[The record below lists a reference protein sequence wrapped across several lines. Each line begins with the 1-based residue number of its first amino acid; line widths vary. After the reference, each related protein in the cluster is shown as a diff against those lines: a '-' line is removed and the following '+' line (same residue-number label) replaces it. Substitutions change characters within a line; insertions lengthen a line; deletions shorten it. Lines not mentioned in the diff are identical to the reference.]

1 MNAHHQ
7 VTDAAIQPALSDD
20 AVENTAPVEA

>member
-7 VTDAAIQPALSDD
+7 VTVAAIQPALSDD
-20 AVENTAPVEA
+20 AVKNTEPVEA